1 MNFFKNRFLA
11 TVLLL
16 AVVFGVT
23 PVVAQ
28 GQLEDKVSD
37 IEYTM
42 YDWKGI
48 WDRLDER
55 SDAAGN
61 LVSIALDYPALVTEM
76 EALRFAHKEMEDALA
91 DDLDDMYEAN
101 QELDPAFQALYQKL
115 LEADLSDEDRRA
127 IESYQNTFN
136 GAQRALESA
145 AKDYNDRARTFN
157 QATFHRFPADMLAST
172 FDIEPAEYFGP
183 VDSDSIDRS
192 SRPEVPEVPEAPKVP
207 DPPEVPDAP
216 DLDETINNFVS
227 GITDYVNHTVSDALD
242 DAFDN

>member
-16 AVVFGVT
+16 TVVFGVT

-37 IEYTM
+37 IESTI

-55 SDAAGN
+55 TDAAGN
-61 LVSIALDYPALVTEM
+61 LVSIALDYPSLVTET

-91 DDLDDMYEAN
+91 DDLEDMYEAN
-101 QELDPAFQALYQKL
+101 EELEPAFQALYQKL
-115 LEADLSDEDRRA
+115 LEVDLSDEDRRA

-136 GAQRALESA
+136 GAQRSLEAA
-145 AKDYNDRARTFN
+145 AKDYNNRAREFN
-157 QATFHRFPADMLAST
+157 QATFRRFPAEMLAST

-183 VDSDSIDRS
+183 VDGDSMERPP
-192 SRPEVPEVPEAPKVP
+192 RPEVPEVPEVL
-207 DPPEVPDAP
+207 DLPEVPDAP
-216 DLDETINNFVS
+216 DLDETINNFVD
-227 GITDYVNHTVSDALD
+227 GITDYVNQTVHDALD
-242 DAFDN
+242 DALEH